1 MQYGYTQRYIMIT
14 TVIFSVHPI
23 SMTCVWIW
31 CQQFMWTTTIAVL
44 WLSNHQALPSAFW
57 TIFATQSLHIRQMCW
72 WVCQMI
78 QTKFVCFQMWQ
89 ISIVL
94 EGLEFP
100 DMSLGNQVSQ
110 VCMDDEIGCNAN
122 FWHNLQWVR
131 YRCLR
136 LQGQIFRQETFFR
149 MSGYLMPAAK
159 QIVTTEISQIFWAK
173 FCIWHF
179 FLLFCCL
186 NVPFRYLLVHHIMR
200 RKTWRSPWL
209 DIGFLEVTKI

>member
-1 MQYGYTQRYIMIT
+1 MKSKSMSGVVYRYSKGTEALWACIGYNRCVQCHAVWLHTEIQNDHNCHFLCASHKHDMCVDLVSTIYVNHT
-14 TVIFSVHPI
+14 T
-23 SMTCVWIW
+23 
-31 CQQFMWTTTIAVL
+31 AVL

-78 QTKFVCFQMWQ
+78 QTKIVCFQMWQ

-110 VCMDDEIGCNAN
+110 VCMDDDIGCSAN
-122 FWHNLQWVR
+122 FWHSSQCMR

-159 QIVTTEISQIFWAK
+159 QIV
-173 FCIWHF
+173 
-179 FLLFCCL
+179 
-186 NVPFRYLLVHHIMR
+186 
-200 RKTWRSPWL
+200 
-209 DIGFLEVTKI
+209 